1 MANVVI
7 GARGEAQLRV
17 NLDAVGWS
25 LREDQIAFP
34 DAVSRRWTPAYPYRH
49 QTVSSQPLADALVT
63 RATTSAGSR
72 SVAGRGKQRCAT
84 GHNDQRA
91 TDVARRVQGR
101 DTCPTR

>member
-1 MANVVI
+1 VANVVM

-34 DAVSRRWTPAYPYRH
+34 DAVSRRWTPAYPYRL
-49 QTVSSQPLADALVT
+49 QTVSTSQPQADALVT

-84 GHNDQRA
+84 RS
-91 TDVARRVQGR
+91 
-101 DTCPTR
+101 